1 MSIRMLVVVLLA
13 VSAVAVLVWVMTAR
27 RAVAAAPQNPS
38 VENHDSATHSA
49 TAPAGSS
56 GKIVKTD
63 AEWLEQLGPEAYRV
77 ARQKGTERAYT
88 GKYWD
93 NHEKGVYTCICCGLE
108 LFDSETKFDSGTGWP
123 SFYAPIRAEAVT
135 EVTDRTWGMTRVEVL
150 CSRCDAHLGHVFDD
164 GPNPTGL
171 RYCMNSVSMG
181 FAKR

>member
-1 MSIRMLVVVLLA
+1 MLVVI
-13 VSAVAVLVWVMTAR
+13 LV
-27 RAVAAAPQNPS
+27 AVAAAAVLAWAMSSRRTVAASPQNPP
-38 VENHDSATHSA
+38 VENQAVDEAHATSTPAEA
-49 TAPAGSS
+49 T
-56 GKIVKTD
+56 GKVVKTD
-63 AEWLEQLGPEAYRV
+63 AEWLEQLGPEAYRI

-93 NHEKGVYTCICCGLE
+93 NHENGVYTCIGCGLE

-123 SFYAPIRAEAVT
+123 SFFAPIQPEAVAT
-135 EVTDRTWGMTRVEVL
+135 VSDRAWGMTRVEVL

-164 GPNPTGL
+164 GPKPTGL